1 MPFYIYFVKY
11 LKSYKIFETNF
22 SDIFPKFKWVKL
34 STSDRENL
42 KKEIWELVDNAY
54 KPLGGHVRISDI
66 NKIVTDN
73 ELVFWN
79 AIDVDSDPNID
90 VVIFARKTKFGYK
103 ISGWGHDNGTES
115 KKYLLKRLISLLR
128 KKGYWIEVSGN
139 PAKLLSRNLKRLS
152 IKDVRKLFPESEVV
166 YLGNDLYQRTLE
178 DGKKTEPEMILGNP
192 NF

>member
-1 MPFYIYFVKY
+1 MKY
-11 LKSYKIFETNF
+11 LKSYKIFETKFN
-22 SDIFPKFKWVKL
+22 DIFPKFKWVKL
-34 STSDRENL
+34 SISDRENL

-103 ISGWGHDNGTES
+103 ISGWGHDNGVES

-178 DGKKTEPEMILGNP
+178 DGKKTDPEMILGNP